1 MTKTNVEK
9 TRELEETV
17 KSLKAE
23 LESALKR
30 EQQLKLIIEKLKH
43 AQFGRKSER
52 RTECDKTLPLFPVEI
67 PNSKEGETDAN
78 VDKASKT
85 IEIEAHSRKVK
96 VKSRGAEDGEAP
108 EGTFPSDFPR
118 QTLVID
124 EKPEGV
130 ADEDIELI
138 DTKVTERLG
147 TIPQTYYVQRIERK
161 VYKQKSTGKFYTP
174 ELPEHTLA
182 RRCKV
187 TEECI
192 IMFIINKFMWHLPL
206 YRQQQQLRLQGINI
220 SRDSLTKWVVEMGGL
235 FSPIAEAIAVAIRGS
250 PVVHIDETPIR
261 VGKDDNCSNTKYGTG
276 YFWPIMA
283 AGVGVSFFYKP
294 TRCWSEVD
302 TILKDFGG
310 VLVSDAYEAYEKF
323 AARSRLILQLCWMHI
338 RRNFIEAE
346 RSHPKLAGEALAYI
360 SEIYRIERTLRELSD
375 GARAEERMKQSKPVL
390 DQFHQWL
397 VKSSGLAE
405 VITDDYLAK
414 AVSYVLK
421 RWENACVFLNHGAI
435 PIDNGRIERAQ
446 RPTKLGL
453 KNWLHCASEEGAE
466 IAAVFYTLIGS
477 ALMHGIHPYYYL
489 LDLTKRISDPTLKAV
504 DLIPGNWK
512 LRFHNDVLPE
522 HLRNVI
528 PVGEPSIGGPRHMS
542 STIVQ

>member
-147 TIPQTYYVQRIERK
+147 TIPQTYYVQK
-161 VYKQKSTGKFYTP
+161 DAVALLSS
-174 ELPEHTLA
+174 
-182 RRCKV
+182 
-187 TEECI
+187 
-192 IMFIINKFMWHLPL
+192 
-206 YRQQQQLRLQGINI
+206 RLQ
-220 SRDSLTKWVVEMGGL
+220 SL
-235 FSPIAEAIAVAIRGS
+235 S
-250 PVVHIDETPIR
+250 TPT
-261 VGKDDNCSNTKYGTG
+261 VSNRIQ
-276 YFWPIMA
+276 PA
-283 AGVGVSFFYKP
+283 P
-294 TRCWSEVD
+294 
-302 TILKDFGG
+302 
-310 VLVSDAYEAYEKF
+310 
-323 AARSRLILQLCWMHI
+323 ARSCDSSSSFSSIRQILEC
-338 RRNFIEAE
+338 
-346 RSHPKLAGEALAYI
+346 
-360 SEIYRIERTLRELSD
+360 D
-375 GARAEERMKQSKPVL
+375 
-390 DQFHQWL
+390 
-397 VKSSGLAE
+397 
-405 VITDDYLAK
+405 LAK
-414 AVSYVLK
+414 
-421 RWENACVFLNHGAI
+421 
-435 PIDNGRIERAQ
+435 
-446 RPTKLGL
+446 TK
-453 KNWLHCASEEGAE
+453 S
-466 IAAVFYTLIGS
+466 
-477 ALMHGIHPYYYL
+477 
-489 LDLTKRISDPTLKAV
+489 
-504 DLIPGNWK
+504 
-512 LRFHNDVLPE
+512 
-522 HLRNVI
+522 
-528 PVGEPSIGGPRHMS
+528 
-542 STIVQ
+542 